1 MLIFN
6 YDGRNKQT
14 NSKKKIGT
22 WKIDFKNLWKT
33 HLKNK

>member
-22 WKIDFKNLWKT
+22 WKIDFKNFMIV
-33 HLKNK
+33 N